1 MSGSG
6 SSRQVWV
13 AFGLGVLCLAAS
25 AGAAGLDDTKASPRR
40 QFAEGGGPRAKPLE
54 TMTSATLS
62 QGEWAKL
69 LVGRL
74 GAASSLKDNAP
85 AEDAASLLG
94 ARGFSLQRES
104 KFAKSVT
111 SDGAQKTWRYDVDLP
126 RTATWLVTIE
136 NGQPAFASVDKTPSK
151 LLAAG
156 GADGASDLG
165 IFPLAAGSHTV
176 TITSNLPAA
185 PDLNLVAGCHPVLP
199 AGGWQPSAKLNFG
212 NLGRTLVQA
221 LRQNGRLP
229 ASDGLAAIPATSS
242 KVTIDVPSEGTYSVL
257 LSGAALSRATY
268 RLGGCEETTPGAAT
282 ADGWREGTTVLL
294 ASGATTLELFGMD
307 AKKTDGRVRLV
318 RRSSADA
325 EYLAVLQSM
334 GVKLTPEGKTT
345 GSLDVDVSRTGLARR
360 ASGDRRAGFAALA
373 LRNVTQEDAQRILAF
388 FARQLA
394 RGVDVQTK
402 KQEGPKTK
410 LKKDDVEEGG
420 TLEDPVTGTLQQSQ
434 DADP

>member
-1 MSGSG
+1 MVSYG
-6 SSRQVWV
+6 SSRQVW
-13 AFGLGVLCLAAS
+13 AALGLGVLCLAAS
-25 AGAAGLDDTKASPRR
+25 AGAVGLDDTKAM
-40 QFAEGGGPRAKPLE
+40 G
-54 TMTSATLS
+54 SATLS

-74 GAASSLKDNAP
+74 GASGALKDNAP
-85 AEDAASLLG
+85 ADDAASLLG

-165 IFPLAAGSHTV
+165 LFPLAAGAHSV

-257 LSGAALSRATY
+257 LSGTALSRATY
-268 RLGGCEETTPGAAT
+268 RIGGCEETTPGAPT
-282 ADGWREGTTVLL
+282 ADGWREGTTLLL
-294 ASGATTLELFGMD
+294 AAGATTLELSGID

-345 GSLDVDVSRTGLARR
+345 GALDVDDSRTGLARR
-360 ASGDRRAGFAALA
+360 AKGDNRTGLAALA
-373 LRNVTQEDAQRILAF
+373 GRTVTREDAERILATP
-388 FARQLA
+388 AVAKRLA
-394 RGVDVQTK
+394 GGMPMEFKSKAT
-402 KQEGPKTK
+402 GPKI
-410 LKKDDVEEGG
+410 KDSKEDIEEGG
-420 TLEDPVTGTLQQSQ
+420 TLEEPVTGTLQQSQ